1 MENPEI
7 RRTGLELYYLLIK
20 EEYKQTKG
28 LKNVEYQ
35 TIEHFDLLIN
45 KGLADKN
52 FENFFIKRHENSLF
66 CFCW

>member
-1 MENPEI
+1 MENPDI
-7 RRTGLELYYLLIK
+7 RQTGLELYYLLIK

-35 TIEHFDLLIN
+35 TIEQFDLLIN

-52 FENFFIKRHENSLF
+52 FEDFFIKR
-66 CFCW
+66 